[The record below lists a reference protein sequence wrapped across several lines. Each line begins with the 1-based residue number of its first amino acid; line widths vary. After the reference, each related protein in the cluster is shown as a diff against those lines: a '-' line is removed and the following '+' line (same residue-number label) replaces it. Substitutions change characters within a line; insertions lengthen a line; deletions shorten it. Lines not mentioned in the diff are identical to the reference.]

1 MASLLAALAEHML
14 LSSSPGS
21 LSLIRFVMKALTKL
35 SNRLAFDEIYAV
47 LFVQNNEDKDNDN
60 DKRIHQ

>member
-1 MASLLAALAEHML
+1 MASLLDALAEHML

-47 LFVQNNEDKDNDN
+47 LFVQNNEDKDND
-60 DKRIHQ
+60 KRIHQ